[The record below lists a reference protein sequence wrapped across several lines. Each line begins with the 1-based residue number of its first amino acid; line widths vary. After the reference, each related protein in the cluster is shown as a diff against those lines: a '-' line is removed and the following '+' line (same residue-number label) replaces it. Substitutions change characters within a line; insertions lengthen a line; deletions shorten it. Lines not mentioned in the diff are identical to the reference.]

1 MLLAIVAGLAAALL
15 AGLSVIVAIDPYD
28 TGRFG
33 VPGVVGVPEF
43 GQPLRN
49 ASIARRDEFSSALI
63 GNSTLQLINPAN
75 ISSKTD
81 GRFASLTMLGGGP
94 LEEMAMAE
102 WFVHN
107 HKGGVWAMVIGID
120 EPWCQPAGEVK
131 KGRPFPFW
139 LYSRSNLTYL
149 AGSLRFDSLKHAV
162 VRVAVWAG
170 YMKGMRAD
178 GFEDYEKLLPWTRD
192 VAERELAKPRPVPAF
207 DSMRAEFPA
216 VSLLH
221 GFVAQLEPST
231 RVLMVILPRYHRSLP
246 AAGSNHYQMEAAC
259 KERLVGFAAGRAR
272 TAVLDLLRDDEH
284 ARSIDNWW
292 DNIHYRGQ
300 VAREIEMRIVSS
312 LSSMR

>member
-1 MLLAIVAGLAAALL
+1 MLLSIAVGLAAALL
-15 AGLSVIVAIDPYD
+15 IGLSVIVAIDPYD

-33 VPGVVGVPEF
+33 IPGVVGVPEF

-49 ASIARRDEFSSALI
+49 ASIARRHEFNSSLI

-81 GRFASLTMLGGGP
+81 GKFASLTMLGGGP

-107 HKGGVWAMVIGID
+107 HKSGVWAMVIGID
-120 EPWCQPAGEVK
+120 EPWCQPTGEVK
-131 KGRPFPFW
+131 RGRPFPFW

-149 AGSLRFDSLKHAV
+149 AGSVRLDSLKHAV
-162 VRVAVWAG
+162 VRVAVWSG
-170 YMKGMRAD
+170 YMNGMRAD

-192 VAERELAKPRPVPAF
+192 VAIREVGKPRPIPAF
-207 DSMRAEFPA
+207 DSTRAEFPA

-221 GFVAQLEPST
+221 EFMAQLEPST
-231 RVLMVILPRYHRSLP
+231 RLLIVILPRYHRSLP
-246 AAGSNHYQMEAAC
+246 AAGSNHFQLEAAC
-259 KERLVGFAAGRAR
+259 KERLIQVAAGRAR
-272 TAVLDLLRDDEH
+272 TEVLNLLKDDAH
-284 ARSIDNWW
+284 ARSIDYWW
-292 DNIHYRGQ
+292 DNVHYRGR
-300 VAREIEMRIVSS
+300 VVREVEMRIASG